1 VHRCFSKPSVV
12 DSHLESPTYHP
23 CRSLRPTLIDHTRPP
38 GIGLPGTTPHASR
51 LVAKRDI
58 PTALN
63 VNDLTTRKRVHKRH
77 LTAPTSGLVDFPHL
91 AAFRVC
97 ASPVASII
105 MHLATPIVLA
115 AVAVAPALAASVPNL
130 VKIRRAGGSVGNVLA
145 GAPSELQG
153 LPTRTHVDSAGSV
166 TNITV
171 TPSNV
176 VQCSTASISWTGATV
191 SGHLLM
197 HSLRLHVASRC
208 TPLTPQDP
216 VDLSIGVGGFYVG
229 TTWITTLS
237 SISGGSATWL
247 VDRPSGEDLIFEI
260 KDANGQVGYTQNVQV
275 ASSGDSSCLSS
286 GSSTSSSWSSA
297 SATTDGS
304 GSSSAA
310 DASATPDAA
319 CKCHMDRSV
328 TKLTRSSRLPRTS
341 LILHLSLVSPR
352 LQTAR
357 NPSDVSAPPAPLA
370 PHPDPP
376 LNPPPPQRSP
386 FPPPPPPQPPPPR
399 HPRALV
405 PRLLSP
411 RQLPRARP
419 AQRAGTSPLVAWG
432 RYWGWQ

>member
-1 VHRCFSKPSVV
+1 
-12 DSHLESPTYHP
+12 
-23 CRSLRPTLIDHTRPP
+23 
-38 GIGLPGTTPHASR
+38 
-51 LVAKRDI
+51 
-58 PTALN
+58 
-63 VNDLTTRKRVHKRH
+63 
-77 LTAPTSGLVDFPHL
+77 
-91 AAFRVC
+91 
-97 ASPVASII
+97 

-145 GAPSELQG
+145 GAPI
-153 LPTRTHVDSAGSV
+153 

-176 VQCSTASISWTGATV
+176 VQCSTASISWTGAT
-191 SGHLLM
+191 
-197 HSLRLHVASRC
+197 
-208 TPLTPQDP
+208 DP

-247 VDRPSGEDLIFEI
+247 VDQPSGEDLIFEI

-319 CKCHMDRSV
+319 SASPAPVSSSTSHSSS
-328 TKLTRSSRLPRTS
+328 RSSRSASRSASAFSESSAAPM
-341 LILHLSLVSPR
+341 LSLSSSSSSS
-352 LQTAR
+352 TA
-357 NPSDVSAPPAPLA
+357 PASSASSSSGSSATLA
-370 PHPDPP
+370 AAASTGKTSAARRDIAAGGVGAV
-376 LNPPPPQRSP
+376 LGLAVIS
-386 FPPPPPPQPPPPR
+386 
-399 HPRALV
+399 ALV
-405 PRLLSP
+405 GGAL
-411 RQLPRARP
+411 
-419 AQRAGTSPLVAWG
+419 
-432 RYWGWQ
+432 